1 MKDAKRSYYM
11 MFLLALALSLL
22 VTPCKRQQQEQ
33 KAEKIGVL
41 YLIHGGMDTYTPQY
55 MWDAA
60 VLQFSFDHNHPV
72 NKFVIWDA
80 KNWPLVLDT
89 HVSDFTLKYLRMY
102 SFEFE
107 RIGGRDP
114 YHSLSEK
121 QLADLKAALDENSHG
136 LTFEV
141 DWAGYQCAD
150 RLEHYPY
157 PRFIYYGPDGPDK
170 GVNCTYCGEKEPG
183 GPWPGCDPERYNVD
197 GPVERL
203 LKKGASRIIMVDLNT
218 GGVRYSKTYDIVQM
232 ARRALDDWNR
242 AHGTSVPSLWINDYS
257 NLMERSYP
265 QEPAGWTASLGLP
278 AADRHA
284 LINGSP
290 NPVSSDPELAALD
303 VEAIEAGMSS
313 AVSDAATGIL
323 LLNHSLNYDNNE
335 VFDPKINDTLV
346 LNKNIKSQLLK
357 RHPGM
362 DPENIIGAYLGKRE
376 INPENGLLE
385 HTRAMRAEVY
395 GYAWLYESNKE
406 LPGEEWGYRCWD
418 GLEYLKDR
426 GVKHIVI
433 SNPQINTASVLD
445 LVEMPNQI
453 GREIGI
459 KTWASWEKGDRTR
472 YPGIGHPFADYWGMW
487 VYTDCGEWQLKYEGG
502 ISGFAGGVTITGK
515 DSGARGVVKWLAGDV
530 TSGTLTLK
538 EVSGTFKDGEIITD
552 NKSASAHAA
561 GSEVMTAKRECC
573 FEMGGCGDPLRP
585 YPPPRWT
592 PLNKARTDLD
602 PSVAYDMSD
611 YGHLGYDP
619 LQGPPD
625 SHKPVQHQYAGTWA
639 MYTPSSDNP
648 GVGKLLAKHVL
659 NAALNPMVYITNG
672 EVSGITVNGSV
683 TFEAH
688 LTGGGIPAFA
698 YEWSVK
704 KEGDATWLPVGANKA
719 QWMWTPSDGDTGTFD
734 IRCRVTDARN
744 RTGEVVW
751 EGFAVSGG

>member
-1 MKDAKRSYYM
+1 M
-11 MFLLALALSLL
+11 MVLLAIVFTLL
-22 VTPCKRQQQEQ
+22 VTHCQQQQQEQ

-41 YLIHGGMDTYTPQY
+41 YLIHGGMDTHKPQY

-72 NKFVIWDA
+72 NKFVIWNS

-102 SFEFE
+102 EFEFE
-107 RIGGRDP
+107 RIGGTDP

-121 QLADLKAALDENSHG
+121 QLADVRAELDANPYG

-170 GVNCTYCGEKEPG
+170 GVNCTYCGEKEPD
-183 GPWPGCDPERYNVD
+183 GPWPDCDPERYNVD

-203 LKKGASRIIMVDLNT
+203 LKKGVSRIIMVDLNT
-218 GGVRYSKTYDIVQM
+218 GGVRYSRNST
-232 ARRALDDWNR
+232 
-242 AHGTSVPSLWINDYS
+242 HGTSVPFLWINDYS
-257 NLMERSYP
+257 RLMERSYP
-265 QEPAGWTASLGLP
+265 VEPAGWTASLGLP
-278 AADRHA
+278 TVDSQV
-284 LINGSP
+284 LINGCP
-290 NPVSSDPELAALD
+290 NPISSDPELATLN

-313 AVSDAATGIL
+313 AVSDANTGIL

-335 VFDPKINDTLV
+335 VFDPKINDTLI
-346 LNKNIKSQLLK
+346 LNKNIKSQLLE
-357 RHPGM
+357 RHPDM
-362 DPENIIGAYLGKRE
+362 DPKNIIGAYLGKRE
-376 INPENGLLE
+376 KNPENGLVE
-385 HTRAMRAEVY
+385 HTRVMRAEVY

-433 SNPQINTASVLD
+433 INPQINTASVLD

-459 KTWASWEKGDRTR
+459 KTWAKWETGDLKR
-472 YPGIGHPFADYWGMW
+472 YPGVGHPFADYWGMW

-502 ISGFAGGVTITGK
+502 TYKFTGGMTFTGQ
-515 DSGARGVVKWLAGDV
+515 DSGAKGVIKWLTGDV
-530 TSGTLTLK
+530 TSGTLILK
-538 EVSGTFKDGEIITD
+538 EVSGTFQDGEIITG
-552 NKSASAHAA
+552 KKGGSARAA
-561 GSEVMTAKRECC
+561 GSAVMTSKRECC

-585 YPPPRWT
+585 YPPPRQT
-592 PLNKARTDLD
+592 PLNKARSDLD

-619 LQGPPD
+619 AKGPPD
-625 SHKPVQHQYAGTWA
+625 SNKPVQNQYTGTWA

-648 GVGKLLAKHVL
+648 RVGKLVAKHVL

-672 EVSGITVNGSV
+672 EISGIRVGESV

-688 LTGGGIPAFA
+688 VTGGSIPAVT
-698 YEWSVK
+698 YQWSIK
-704 KEGDATWLPVGANKA
+704 KEGSDKWVSAGSQNAN
-719 QWMWTPSDGDTGTFD
+719 WTWTPADGDTSTYD

-744 RTGEVVW
+744 HTGEVIW
-751 EGFAVSGG
+751 EGFVVSEV